1 MHFDKASN
9 TRMESKML
17 VLSRKKDQTI
27 VFQTSEG
34 NIEFTIVKIEN
45 NRVRVGINAPPN
57 IPILRSELL
66 QKEEIT
72 PTN

>member
-1 MHFDKASN
+1 
-9 TRMESKML
+9 ML

-27 VFQTSEG
+27 VFQTSDG
-34 NIEFTIVKIEN
+34 NIELTIVKIEN

-66 QKEEIT
+66 QKEDVT

>member
-34 NIEFTIVKIEN
+34 KIEFTIVKIEN